1 MPIDIA
7 SPAETR
13 AVRRIVE
20 DVVGCKWTLHVL
32 AQVRH
37 GVQRPGRLVR
47 TAEGL
52 TTKVLNERLAK
63 LVRYGVLEKRT
74 YAEIP
79 PRVEYHL
86 TPLGERLNG
95 VLDAIDALQRD
106 VDAGQLAATPPCRPR
121 RATHRA
127 SPSHSGQA

>member
-1 MPIDIA
+1 MPTEHIA
-7 SPAETR
+7 GSSKTPV
-13 AVRRIVE
+13 VRRIVE

-32 AQVRH
+32 AQVRE
-37 GVQRPGRLVR
+37 GINRPGQLVR

-63 LVRYGVLEKRT
+63 LVRYGVLEKQSFP
-74 YAEIP
+74 EIP

-95 VLDAIDALQRD
+95 VLDAVDALQRD
-106 VDAGQLAATPPCRPR
+106 LDGGRVESV
-121 RATHRA
+121 RA
-127 SPSHSGQA
+127 SPRER